1 MFVIDIIPLL
11 RGTTLESLSYF
22 SPTAY
27 STGTIVQVPIRGK
40 TVSGIIMESKPVSS
54 TKTALKAATFSLR
67 KLPVQDNPTILP
79 HHLTTTADILMTKY
93 PSTKGAILFALL
105 PPDVRSGNRHYPPT
119 GPSLSEEDNTP
130 HLLTALKKE
139 RFIEYKSIIRSAFA
153 HRGSVL
159 FVVPHTQAVM
169 HAQEVLGTGIKDRV
183 ICFHGQQ
190 TKKQRDDAY
199 THFQDLHH
207 TTLIITT
214 ANFAYLDREDITHI
228 IIEEAG
234 NPFYQM
240 RERPYLD
247 HRLALQTLASQAK
260 RHLIFG
266 DSVLPAEYEHVRR
279 EDTFATIGEQ
289 PKRHTF
295 SIPLTIVSQ
304 IDKPDGETPFALFSP
319 ELIDR
324 IKTTLER
331 RRTVFLYSARR
342 GLAPVVACADC
353 GHIFRC
359 PDSGTPYSLLRTHDS
374 FGNEARWFISSTS
387 GKRVRAEDTCN
398 ACGSWRLRERG
409 VGIQHIHDECRKLFP
424 LAPII
429 TIDHTTADTH
439 KKAVALQKKIDGLKD
454 AIVLGTAMALP
465 YLPRTIDLC
474 AIVSLDAVRAIPT
487 WRADEYLFRL
497 LTTLR
502 EHAAT
507 EVIVQTRSETDDV
520 LLHASRGAVERF
532 YDDEISLR
540 QMLNYPPFSTFIFCT
555 WQGNPESI
563 AHAETLLKERLA
575 HAKCKGE
582 FYTNPHSVGQKII
595 RHCLIRLTIPHPTLI
610 DTLRTLPPYISITL
624 NPDRIV

>member
-1 MFVIDIIPLL
+1 MFVIDIIPLM

-22 SPTAY
+22 STTAY
-27 STGTIVQVPIRGK
+27 DTGTIVQIPIRGNS
-40 TVSGIIMESKPVSS
+40 VSGIVMESKLVSS

-67 KLPVQDNPTILP
+67 KLPAQNNPIVLP
-79 HHLTTTADILMTKY
+79 RHLTATADTLMTKY
-93 PSTKGAILFALL
+93 PSTKGAVLFALL
-105 PPDVRSGNRHYPPT
+105 PPDVRSGARPYPAT
-119 GPSLSEEDNTP
+119 GHSLSEEDSTP
-130 HLLTALKKE
+130 HLLTALGGE

-169 HAQEVLGTGIKDRV
+169 HAKEALGSGIKDRV
-183 ICFHGQQ
+183 ICFHSQQ

-199 THFQDLHH
+199 EHFQDLHH

-214 ANFAYLDREDITHI
+214 PNFSYLDRDDITHI
-228 IIEEAG
+228 IVEEAG
-234 NPFYQM
+234 SPFYQM
-240 RERPYLD
+240 RERPHLD
-247 HRLALQTLASQAK
+247 HRLVLRTLATHAK
-260 RHLIFG
+260 RHIIFG
-266 DSVLPAEYEHVRR
+266 DSVLPTEYEHARR
-279 EDTFATIGEQ
+279 QDIYATIGEQ
-289 PKRHTF
+289 PKRLSF
-295 SIPLTIVSQ
+295 STPLTIVSQ
-304 IDKPDGETPFALFSP
+304 IDKPDGETPFMLFSP
-319 ELIDR
+319 ELVAR

-342 GLAPVVACADC
+342 GLAPVVACVDC

-359 PDSGTPYSLLRTHDS
+359 PDSGIPYSLLRTHDT
-374 FGNEARWFISSTS
+374 FGNESRWFISSTS
-387 GKRVRAEDTCN
+387 GKRVRAEDTCS

-409 VGIQHIHDECRKLFP
+409 IGIQHIHDECKKLFP
-424 LAPII
+424 LTPIV

-439 KKAVALQKKIDGLKD
+439 KKATALRTKVDGLKG

-465 YLPRTIDLC
+465 YLPNAIDLC
-474 AIVSLDAVRAIPT
+474 AVVSLDAVRAIPT

-497 LTTLR
+497 LATLR
-502 EHAAT
+502 EHAST

-520 LLHASRGAVERF
+520 LLYASRGAIERF

-555 WQGNPESI
+555 WQGSQETI
-563 AHAETLLKERLA
+563 AQTETLLKERLT

-582 FYTNPHSVGQKII
+582 FYTNPHSVGGKII
-595 RHCLIRLTIPHPTLI
+595 RHCLIRLTVPHPTLI
-610 DTLRTLPPYISITL
+610 DTLRTLPPYITITI